1 MKKILLTATL
11 MAFITSWS
19 FAEPQLKVWKKD
31 KSTVLFALAEKPVT
45 TFSDNK
51 LVIKTSSSTIEYP
64 LADIQR
70 YTYEGVETG
79 IESIESDN
87 SMLVKQEKDKLSL
100 RNLKAGEE
108 VRLYSSSGS
117 LLQILKSNGTEPV
130 VISLSSRP
138 QGVYPLQ
145 RFLLRRGQ
153 GDSLL
158 QARHTEQRA

>member
-45 TFSDNK
+45 TFSNNM
-51 LVIKTSSSTIEYP
+51 LVIKTSSTTVEYP
-64 LADIQR
+64 LADVLR

-108 VRLYSSSGS
+108 VRLYNASGR
-117 LLQILKSNGTEPV
+117 LLDILKSNGTDA
-130 VISLSSRP
+130 VIISIASRP
-138 QGVYPLQ
+138 QGMYIVKCGSETIKLMK
-145 RFLLRRGQ
+145 R
-153 GDSLL
+153 
-158 QARHTEQRA
+158 

>member
-1 MKKILLTATL
+1 MRRIITLSLFVFMAFMTAT
-11 MAFITSWS
+11 AQNG
-19 FAEPQLKVWKKD
+19 PQLKVWKKD

-51 LVIKTSSSTIEYP
+51 LVIKTSSATIEYP

-70 YTYEGVETG
+70 YTYEGIETG

-117 LLQILKSNGTEPV
+117 LLQIVKSNGTEPV

-138 QGVYPLQ
+138 QGVYIVKSGNETIKLMK
-145 RFLLRRGQ
+145 R
-153 GDSLL
+153 
-158 QARHTEQRA
+158 

>member
-1 MKKILLTATL
+1 MALLTAT
-11 MAFITSWS
+11 AQSG
-19 FAEPQLKVWKKD
+19 PQLKVWKKD
-31 KSTVLFALAEKPVT
+31 GSTVLYALNEQPVT

-51 LVIKTSSSTIEYP
+51 LVIKTSSATIEYP

-117 LLQILKSNGTEPV
+117 LLQIVKSNGTEPV

-138 QGVYPLQ
+138 QGVYIVKSGNETIKLMK
-145 RFLLRRGQ
+145 R
-153 GDSLL
+153 
-158 QARHTEQRA
+158 

>member
-51 LVIKTSSSTIEYP
+51 LVIKTSNATVEYP

-79 IESIESDN
+79 IETIESEN
-87 SMLVKQEKDKLSL
+87 SVVVRQEPDKLQL
-100 RNLKAGEE
+100 TNLKSDTE
-108 VRLYSSSGS
+108 VYLYNASGRL
-117 LLQILKSNGTEPV
+117 LDILKSNGTDAV
-130 VISLSSRP
+130 TISIASRP
-138 QGVYPLQ
+138 QGMYIVKCGSETIKLMK
-145 RFLLRRGQ
+145 R
-153 GDSLL
+153 
-158 QARHTEQRA
+158 

>member
-1 MKKILLTATL
+1 

-31 KSTVLFALAEKPVT
+31 GSTVLYALNEQPVT

-51 LVIKTSSSTIEYP
+51 LVIKTSSATIEYP

-108 VRLYSSSGS
+108 VYLYNASGRL
-117 LLQILKSNGTEPV
+117 LDILKSNGTDAV
-130 VISLSSRP
+130 TISIASRP
-138 QGVYPLQ
+138 QGMYIVKCGNETIKLMK
-145 RFLLRRGQ
+145 R
-153 GDSLL
+153 
-158 QARHTEQRA
+158 

>member
-1 MKKILLTATL
+1 MKKILLTAIL

-31 KSTVLFALAEKPVT
+31 GSTVLYALSEQPVT

-51 LVIKTSSSTIEYP
+51 LVIKTSNTTVEYP
-64 LADIQR
+64 LAEVQR

-117 LLQILKSNGTEPV
+117 LLQIVKSNGTEPV

-138 QGVYPLQ
+138 QGVYIVKSGKETIKLMK
-145 RFLLRRGQ
+145 R
-153 GDSLL
+153 
-158 QARHTEQRA
+158 

>member
-51 LVIKTSSSTIEYP
+51 LVIKTSSATIEYP

-87 SMLVKQEKDKLSL
+87 SVLVKQEKDKLSL

-108 VRLYSSSGS
+108 VRLYNASGR
-117 LLQILKSNGTEPV
+117 LLDILKSNGTDA
-130 VISLSSRP
+130 VIISIASRP
-138 QGVYPLQ
+138 QGMYIVKCGSETIKLMK
-145 RFLLRRGQ
+145 R
-153 GDSLL
+153 
-158 QARHTEQRA
+158 

>member
-1 MKKILLTATL
+1 MAFMTAT
-11 MAFITSWS
+11 AQNG
-19 FAEPQLKVWKKD
+19 PQLKVWKKD

-45 TFSDNK
+45 TFSGNK
-51 LVIKTSSSTIEYP
+51 LIIKTSTATVEYP
-64 LADIQR
+64 LAEVQR

-100 RNLKAGEE
+100 RNLKTGEE

-117 LLQILKSNGTEPV
+117 LLQIVKSNGTEPV

-138 QGVYPLQ
+138 QGVYIVKSGNETIKLMK
-145 RFLLRRGQ
+145 R
-153 GDSLL
+153 
-158 QARHTEQRA
+158 

>member
-1 MKKILLTATL
+1 MKKILLTAIL

-51 LVIKTSSSTIEYP
+51 LVIKTSSATIEYP

-79 IESIESDN
+79 IENIESDN
-87 SMLVKQEKDKLSL
+87 SVLVKQEDNKLSL
-100 RNLKAGEE
+100 DNLTAGTE
-108 VRLYSSSGS
+108 VRLYNSSGR
-117 LLQILKSNGTEPV
+117 LLDILKSNGTDAV
-130 VISLSSRP
+130 TISIASRP
-138 QGVYPLQ
+138 QGMYIVKCGNETIKLMK
-145 RFLLRRGQ
+145 R
-153 GDSLL
+153 
-158 QARHTEQRA
+158 

>member
-51 LVIKTSSSTIEYP
+51 LVIKTSNATVEYP
-64 LADIQR
+64 LADILR

-79 IESIESDN
+79 IETIESEN
-87 SMLVKQEKDKLSL
+87 SVLVKQEDNKLSL
-100 RNLKAGEE
+100 DNLTAGTE
-108 VRLYSSSGS
+108 VRLYNASGR
-117 LLQILKSNGTEPV
+117 LLDILKSNGTDAV
-130 VISLSSRP
+130 TISITSRP
-138 QGVYPLQ
+138 QGMYIVKCGSETIKLMK
-145 RFLLRRGQ
+145 R
-153 GDSLL
+153 
-158 QARHTEQRA
+158 